1 MYDSHSIATDFLKD
15 SSWSFLS
22 SVIVKGLS
30 LITTV
35 AVARLLGPRDF
46 GIYGVLISLVYM
58 VSILGNLGINNAVAK
73 FIPEYDIIDSARI
86 KSIIGT
92 TMFIALGE
100 SLLSLIVL
108 FASADYLSQHVYHT
122 PVFKTYLLYTTVL
135 IVTALIL
142 NLGNGYLQGL
152 RLYKDMAVRNFYLSL
167 LALPVTIGLVKFFG
181 VLGAIMSTVI
191 VNAYNLFLIGRI
203 ITRFF
208 SQKGMGGGY
217 GFDRAL
223 AGKIM
228 SYSLPVFL
236 SGLCNVPIL
245 WIANTLLASR
255 WGFGEVGVF
264 NAAYNL
270 AIQVAFIT
278 TAINYPLV
286 PLYSKLL
293 AEGDHSGLEK
303 LFLKNIK
310 MTCLITL
317 AMALVMGLNARWII
331 WTLYGPAYGASE
343 MILVWM
349 VVSVVLSS
357 INSVIGMLILA
368 SGKVWIAL
376 MVNAIWTMVV
386 SVFLFLLIPRMGA
399 ISIAISFVMAYL
411 IHTLVLNL
419 VTSKVFTIRIRDWK
433 ILVSSLS
440 LLLVPFLNRFHN
452 PFISNVSLGIIL
464 VILWV
469 LNVNAFEK
477 KVMLSFL
484 KKQIYVL

>member
-1 MYDSHSIATDFLKD
+1 
-15 SSWSFLS
+15 
-22 SVIVKGLS
+22 
-30 LITTV
+30 
-35 AVARLLGPRDF
+35 
-46 GIYGVLISLVYM
+46 
-58 VSILGNLGINNAVAK
+58 
-73 FIPEYDIIDSARI
+73 
-86 KSIIGT
+86 
-92 TMFIALGE
+92 
-100 SLLSLIVL
+100 
-108 FASADYLSQHVYHT
+108 
-122 PVFKTYLLYTTVL
+122 
-135 IVTALIL
+135 
-142 NLGNGYLQGL
+142 
-152 RLYKDMAVRNFYLSL
+152 
-167 LALPVTIGLVKFFG
+167 
-181 VLGAIMSTVI
+181 MSTVI